1 MTTLYDIWLRD
12 SPGDFAAG
20 VLLLAR
26 HDGAKHLT
34 RTTWQRLQ
42 TLAATGDYIGTYNQ
56 GKLENALRATLPAVA
71 LAKAGNAPTALPPV
85 PVPPPAPHPSP
96 LTSDKAI
103 ALHKEHAHVHALMV
117 AATTDEERAEHARD
131 IMERIIPAL
140 DAEYDRLRAAQS
152 PGDFKSP
159 GDSEAVP
166 VVAPKPAADFKKLQS
181 LRSRI
186 STLRKKIPLEKDP
199 KRKAKLEQELS
210 DKITERERLDAE
222 LA

>member
-1 MTTLYDIWLRD
+1 MTLYDIWLRD

-20 VLLLAR
+20 VRLLAQ

-34 RTTWQRLQ
+34 RTTWARLQ
-42 TLAATGDYIGTYNQ
+42 TLAATGDYVGTYNQ
-56 GKLENALRATLPAVA
+56 GKLEGALQKVDIAPDAVPQPA
-71 LAKAGNAPTALPPV
+71 LSPPPPV
-85 PVPPPAPHPSP
+85 VAPEVPPPAPHPSP

-131 IMERIIPAL
+131 IKERIVPAL

-152 PGDFKSP
+152 NPTPDPSP
-159 GDSEAVP
+159 EKEGGRSTKTASS
-166 VVAPKPAADFKKLQS
+166 FKKLQS

-210 DKITERERLDAE
+210 DKITERERLEAE